1 MIELTK
7 ETVGDVKPGTRVW
20 YRVGN
25 SDQLRMVQR
34 VTPSQIVTDTMGTAQ
49 MRFRKTKPYVYSEI
63 GERIGGSG
71 RLVGIALPDEI
82 TEWKARQQSIADAR
96 ATEMQRR
103 EAQIQEQVVLS
114 ALFSSATVY
123 INGDGHW
130 AVTFS
135 GLSSQQV
142 KDLAARV

>member
-1 MIELTK
+1 MIKLTK
-7 ETVGDVKPGTRVW
+7 ETIGDVKPGTRVW

-34 VTPSQIVTDTMGTAQ
+34 VTPSQIVTDTMGIAQ

-71 RLVGIALPDEI
+71 HLAGIALPDEI

-96 ATEMQRR
+96 AVEMQRR
-103 EAQIQEQVVLS
+103 EAQIQECHVLQ
-114 ALFSSATVY
+114 ALFSSAAVHFDGEGRWTVEF
-123 INGDGHW
+123 
-130 AVTFS
+130 A
-135 GLSSQQV
+135 GLSAQQV
-142 KDLAARV
+142 RDLAARV